1 MANDLRVDV
10 TTVQAAADRID
21 VAAEGLRSAHGAVH
35 ERIAAAQSGWIGASG
50 AALTTAT
57 GKWEE
62 ESAARYTELTGHAE
76 SYRSAATSYVT
87 TDDSEASDVE
97 AAAAAMKL

>member
-1 MANDLRVDV
+1 MANGLRVDV

-21 VAAEGLRSAHGAVH
+21 VSAEGLRSAHGAVH
-35 ERIAAAQSGWIGASG
+35 ERIAAAQSGWIGTSG

-62 ESAARYTELTGHAE
+62 ESAARYTELIGHAAK
-76 SYRSAATSYVT
+76 YRSAATSYVT
-87 TDDSEASDVE
+87 TDDGEAGDVE
-97 AAAAAMKL
+97 ATAAAMRL